1 MQDYSDSEYDNY
13 DSYDNYVNYDNYD
26 SYDNY
31 DNYDQYQCYDT
42 YNDIDMS
49 YDTSKMDYVEQEEID
64 DDEMSFRVARKIAK
78 KLGEE

>member
-13 DSYDNYVNYDNYD
+13 DNYD
-26 SYDNY
+26 SYDTY
-31 DNYDQYQCYDT
+31 DTYDQYQCYYDT

-49 YDTSKMDYVEQEEID
+49 YDTSKIDYVEQEEID